1 MTKDFYK
8 YDFHDAVIEKIEI
21 NCNETVLYI
30 DMDGTKTKI
39 ICRDTVGVTN
49 LCMWEDDE
57 IYDAR
62 LNKVEDFS
70 LPFLENIK
78 KSHPTYGEAG
88 QNPVRDGLFD
98 LAVELANNIV
108 FHIYCYSVD
117 VKSEFPNY
125 LDEAKVIS
133 DAELETPET
142 LYYTDGDIWCK
153 IYYYAICKYEK
164 YDSYYLFGCT
174 EDFSV
179 ESDDAFESVEECK
192 SAFSEKNLNWIL
204 K

>member
-1 MTKDFYK
+1 MVEDFCN

-21 NCNETVLYI
+21 NSNKTILHI
-30 DMDGTKTKI
+30 DADGRKVRI
-39 ICRDTVGVTN
+39 ICNDTAGVTDI
-49 LCMWEDDE
+49 CMWEDD
-57 IYDAR
+57 IIFDVNISHVKGV
-62 LNKVEDFS
+62 LN
-70 LPFLENIK
+70 PFLQNIRK
-78 KSHPTYGEAG
+78 AHGSDSPICE
-88 QNPVRDGLFD
+88 GLLD
-98 LAVELANNIV
+98 LAVELTNNIV
-108 FHIYCYSVD
+108 FHIYCYGVD
-117 VKSEFPNY
+117 VETEFPDE
-125 LDEAKVIS
+125 LDGAKVLCY
-133 DAELETPET
+133 AELETPET